1 MFSIFVPVDASKAV
15 FLRRILNKLS
25 AKLRGRPLEST
36 SSPSSSSSSSSS
48 FVSPKLILRVL
59 LVAGIAIAWQY
70 YSQ

>member
-1 MFSIFVPVDASKAV
+1 MFSIFVPIDASKVV
-15 FLRRILNKLS
+15 FLSRILNKLF

-36 SSPSSSSSSSSS
+36 PSPSSSSSSSS
-48 FVSPKLILRVL
+48 FISPKLILRVL